1 MAATVLL
8 FDLGDLRRKWGWF
21 LALGIVMIVFG
32 LIALAIMP
40 AATIGTVLILGW
52 LMSFSGIVEAF
63 HGFQVRSWGGFFLHL
78 LGCIVGV
85 LIGLLVVTQPV
96 AGALAWFLVFALF
109 FTVTAVFS
117 VVGSRSRRRAE

>member
-52 LMSFSGIVEAF
+52 LMIFSGIVEAF

-78 LGCIVGV
+78 LGGIVGV
-85 LIGLLVVTQPV
+85 LIGLLVVTHPV
-96 AGALAWFLVFALF
+96 AGALAWTLLFA
-109 FTVTAVFS
+109 S
-117 VVGSRSRRRAE
+117 

>member
-32 LIALAIMP
+32 MIALAIMP

-52 LMSFSGIVEAF
+52 LMIFSGMVEAV
-63 HGFQVRSWGGFFLHL
+63 HGLRDRNWGRFFLHWI
-78 LGCIVGV
+78 GGMVG
-85 LIGLLVVTQPV
+85 GLVGSLVVTHPV
-96 AGALAWFLVFALF
+96 PG
-109 FTVTAVFS
+109 T
-117 VVGSRSRRRAE
+117 

>member
-32 LIALAIMP
+32 MFALAIMP

-52 LMSFSGIVEAF
+52 LRIFSGIVRAVK
-63 HGFQVRSWGGFFLHL
+63 GFQVGSWGGFFFHV
-78 LGCIVGV
+78 IVG
-85 LIGLLVVTQPV
+85 IMGFRMGLLVVPIPV
-96 AGALAWFLVFALF
+96 VGAL
-109 FTVTAVFS
+109 
-117 VVGSRSRRRAE
+117 

>member
-32 LIALAIMP
+32 MIALAIMP

-52 LMSFSGIVEAF
+52 LMIFSGIVEAV
-63 HGFQVRSWGGFFLHL
+63 HAFQVRSWGGVVLHL
-78 LGCIVGV
+78 IGGIVGGLV
-85 LIGLLVVTQPV
+85 CLLVVPQPV
-96 AGALAWFLVFALF
+96 GDALALP
-109 FTVTAVFS
+109 
-117 VVGSRSRRRAE
+117 